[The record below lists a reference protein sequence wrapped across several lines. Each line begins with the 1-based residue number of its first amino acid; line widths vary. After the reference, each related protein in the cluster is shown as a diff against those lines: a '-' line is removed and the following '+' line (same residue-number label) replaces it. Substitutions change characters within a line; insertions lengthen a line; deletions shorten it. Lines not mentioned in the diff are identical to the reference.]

1 MNMCVQIILCFLIYV
16 SFYRIYS
23 DSQAGTSSCCHNEDI
38 DDVNETIELE
48 HDIEGLKE
56 ILNLPRDILEALN
69 KKYERSKPNIE
80 KTEVVNL
87 VDEDENEKPIK
98 IGVNFPKDLKHE
110 LIALL
115 MEFREIF
122 AWSCQDMLG
131 LDTEIVVHKIL
142 VKPECPLV
150 QQALKRMKSK
160 IILQIK
166 EAVEKQ
172 LKAGF
177 LTTIAYSNWVANIVL
192 VPRKDGKVRMCND
205 YRDLN

>member
-1 MNMCVQIILCFLIYV
+1 MTGVQTCALPI
-16 SFYRIYS
+16 
-23 DSQAGTSSCCHNEDI
+23 
-38 DDVNETIELE
+38 
-48 HDIEGLKE
+48 
-56 ILNLPRDILEALN
+56 LPRDILEALN

-131 LDTEIVVHKIL
+131 LDTEIVVHRIP
-142 VKPECPLV
+142 VKPKCPPV
-150 QQALKRMKSK
+150 QQAL
-160 IILQIK
+160 
-166 EAVEKQ
+166 
-172 LKAGF
+172 
-177 LTTIAYSNWVANIVL
+177 
-192 VPRKDGKVRMCND
+192 
-205 YRDLN
+205 